1 MSGNPALSLRSSG
14 FGGVLKSLT
23 KSLKPASGNVP
34 VVINAKVVGG
44 GNDMQ
49 RLLILLQHGP
59 IPSRASAAQE
69 VTEQLEKY
77 SISSIPEIWYLARD
91 LCDYKVQSSIRR
103 VVLRLMIQC
112 IRQDDDAVSNRLMF
126 FRDIVT
132 YCKVSDS
139 LLDPEFD
146 LFLKAL
152 RNLTNDGRDIHDL
165 YIYDLDNSW
174 GKFMLRCNFVASK
187 HARDFSGEEK
197 PNHRNFHNLVKLFDY
212 LTNCFKFNFGLMDDY
227 LVDAMLTLCLKI
239 SSQTNNS
246 NILIRCVNF
255 IKVCVFYG
263 YIPNLLVGQT
273 VKFLCW
279 ASTVSDHLH
288 GISWGALRTMC
299 TEYPSSVIVATCSVL
314 HDPTLQQELA
324 RHTLS
329 FEEKLPIEK
338 SDSPLA
344 SVIGAISML
353 EKVFVCIRCEKQS
366 REHNGEDILEALLGC
381 LDMGNPIVNSGFLR
395 MFDKLFDV
403 QNYDNY
409 EVKDIL
415 FSRLFPLQFWYSSTT
430 SMFLILNALK
440 LNSEQ
445 DASYWMSMCSSLFK
459 QYKDGELVAPKEHL
473 VLIFIKHPR
482 CISQDIIAFIFSFY
496 KEEHS
501 CSVLDKLWRVNCRK
515 LLNCFYY
522 GSENSME
529 VRKECLRTI
538 KGGFEFSMSFSDD
551 YNMSKEIILEI
562 ILKSVTESD
571 EELVEFI
578 MEEFILLFLRNS
590 SDVFAKAILTAIT
603 PFLQVKQK
611 NERIKSIVSLG
622 SFGSGPQL
630 PRLASSIHSSS
641 EVSDA
646 VPIAST
652 RYLNSLAKALS
663 KAVIMVYS
671 RDAVK
676 ANEIYRFIIA
686 MVQFCLKLEHYETVL
701 ILLRLLLRLR
711 STSEGYI
718 YFTNPKEV
726 EGLSTTFRRNKL
738 DKGFE
743 EKDAW
748 WCYPEDLSY
757 LPSDYFDLP
766 SRGWRVF
773 KQDGSKLS
781 LGVTTSYDIT
791 TLFDVVVTIIEG
803 YFHWELYTYTWTHF
817 CSQLGNMRLFEG
829 QGNLILRYQRILCDQ
844 LTLNLPK
851 PLLSWKA
858 MPITKAELQVAFLR
872 NMSSLMGYH
881 EIFKKNEED
890 QLVSALLFSLE
901 SWEKTAIPCIHM
913 LTVCCYEMPIS
924 LKRYLTAILSRLQTG
939 VTSAFASSPSLE
951 FLMALIQVPTLISN
965 FTLDEF
971 KRVFAIAFKYIQYAS
986 DMKYR
991 RAANSAE
998 QPLLLD
1004 HGVDAEVDY
1013 QASTQSTEITPILNE
1028 YLLTVSFLVISKWFL
1043 KINVT
1048 DRRQVSGFLIKNT
1061 VLSSTDNGKSLDDRA
1076 VGFLDFV
1083 ARFTYSDIPLQII
1096 NVSKP
1101 TAQFSHSLLNRWI
1114 IGHSIVS
1121 IDTDT
1126 ITGHSIVIL
1135 RRPTGLSVFHVDL
1148 DPSVL
1153 PTSSTSDMLAKV
1165 LSGYFLLQLLR
1176 PLDESNRTKPV
1187 ALFDDTAVERAIS
1200 TFDRIPV
1207 VSHHKAGILYIG
1219 PNQKTEAEILG
1230 NTVGSPA
1237 YHQFLDGIGEL
1248 VRLNETSAFA
1258 SGLDKENG
1266 TDGEFAYMWSD
1277 HFTQLIYHTTTLMP
1291 NTFND
1296 KVYAMKKRHIG
1307 NNHINVFFDESG
1319 LPFNFNVIKSQFN
1332 FINIV
1337 ISPHSVKLTLG
1348 RSQPGTKKE
1357 ASLEFYKV
1365 RAYRRSGV
1373 PGIFSST
1380 HFKLISLDQLLSYV
1394 RNLVLLADKFAQ
1406 VWHYSIDGNYT
1417 TNWALRVKHIAT
1429 LKEKTEEIHRNLQ
1442 AEQERQELKSA
1453 GTGEATGTDMTQ
1465 SFLQQLQATSVPPA
1479 TVAAG
1484 TSKYDY
1490 VAPTDNE
1497 LYSLLEFNSYA

>member
-59 IPSRASAAQE
+59 LPSRASAAQE
-69 VTEQLEKY
+69 VTEKLEKY

-132 YCKVSDS
+132 YCKVGDS

-152 RNLTNDGRDIHDL
+152 RNLTDDGRNIHDL

-174 GKFMLRCNFVASK
+174 GKFMLRCVYVASK
-187 HARDFSGEEK
+187 RAREFSGEEK
-197 PNHRNFHNLVKLFDY
+197 PNQKNFQNLVKLFDY

-227 LVDAMLTLCLKI
+227 LVDAMLTLCMKI
-239 SSQTNNS
+239 SSQTSNS
-246 NILIRCVNF
+246 NILVHCVNF

-263 YIPNLLVGQT
+263 YIPNHLVGQT

-279 ASTVSDHLH
+279 ASTVSDQLH
-288 GISWGALRTMC
+288 DISWVALRTMC

-314 HDPTLQQELA
+314 HDPILQQELA
-324 RHTLS
+324 RRTS
-329 FEEKLPIEK
+329 VFEEKLPVEK
-338 SDSPLA
+338 YDSPLA

-366 REHNGEDILEALLGC
+366 LESNGEDILEALLGC
-381 LDMGNPIVNSGFLR
+381 LDMGNSIVNSGFLR

-409 EVKDIL
+409 ELKDVL

-430 SMFLILNALK
+430 SMFLILSALK

-473 VLIFIKHPR
+473 VLIFIKRPR
-482 CISQDIIAFIFSFY
+482 YISQDIIGFIFSFY

-501 CSVLDKLWRVNCRK
+501 CSVLDTLWRANCRK

-522 GSENSME
+522 DSENTIE

-538 KGGFEFSMSFSDD
+538 KSGFELSMSFSDD
-551 YNMSKEIILEI
+551 YNVSKEIILEI
-562 ILKSVTESD
+562 ILKSVTERD

-578 MEEFILLFLRNS
+578 MEEFFLLFLRS
-590 SDVFAKAILTAIT
+590 SSVVFAKAILTAIT

-611 NERIKSIVSLG
+611 NERIKSIASLG

-630 PRLASSIHSSS
+630 PRLASSIHSTS

-646 VPIAST
+646 VPST

-663 KAVIMVYS
+663 SAVIMVHS

-676 ANEIYRFIIA
+676 ANEIYQFIIE
-686 MVQFCLKLEHYETVL
+686 MVNFCLKMERYQTVL

-718 YFTNPKEV
+718 YFTNPREV
-726 EGLSTTFRRNKL
+726 EGLSSTFRRNKL
-738 DKGFE
+738 DKAFE
-743 EKDAW
+743 GKDAW

-781 LGVTTSYDIT
+781 VGVTTGFDIT
-791 TLFDVVVTIIEG
+791 ALFDVVVTIIEE
-803 YFHWELYTYTWTHF
+803 YFHWELYSYTWTHF
-817 CSQLGNMRLFEG
+817 CSQLWNMRLFEG
-829 QGNLILRYQRILCDQ
+829 QCNLIKRYQRILCDQ

-851 PLLSWKA
+851 PLLGLKA
-858 MPITKAELQVAFLR
+858 MPITKAELQVAHLR
-872 NMSSLMGYH
+872 NMSSLIGYH
-881 EIFKKNEED
+881 EMFKKNEED
-890 QLVSALLFSLE
+890 QMVSSLLFSLD

-913 LTVCCYEMPIS
+913 LTVCCYEMPVS
-924 LKRYLTAILSRLQTG
+924 LKRYLTAILARLQTG

-991 RAANSAE
+991 KSANSAE
-998 QPLLLD
+998 QPLLLN

-1028 YLLTVSFLVISKWFL
+1028 YLLSVSYLVISKWFL

-1061 VLSSTDNGKSLDDRA
+1061 VLSSTVNGKSLDDRA

-1083 ARFTYSDIPLQII
+1083 ARFTYSDFPLQIT

-1101 TAQFSHSLLNRWI
+1101 TVQFPHSLLNRWI

-1121 IDTDT
+1121 IETDT
-1126 ITGHSIVIL
+1126 ITGRSIIIL

-1148 DPSVL
+1148 DSLVP
-1153 PTSSTSDMLAKV
+1153 PTSSTSDMLTKV
-1165 LSGYFLLQLLR
+1165 LSGYLLFQLLR
-1176 PLDESNRTKPV
+1176 PLDESNRTKPI

-1230 NTVGSPA
+1230 NTVGSTA
-1237 YHQFLDGIGEL
+1237 YHKFLDGIGDL
-1248 VRLNETSAFA
+1248 VRLNESFTFTG
-1258 SGLDKENG
+1258 GLDKENG

-1277 HFTQLIYHTTTLMP
+1277 QLTQLIYHTTTLMP
-1291 NTFND
+1291 NTIND

-1337 ISPHSVKLTLG
+1337 ICPHSVKLTPE
-1348 RSQPGTKKE
+1348 RSQP
-1357 ASLEFYKV
+1357 AEFYKV
-1365 RAYRRSGV
+1365 RTYRRSGV

-1394 RNLVLLADKFAQ
+1394 RNLVLLADKFAH

-1429 LKEKTEEIHRNLQ
+1429 LKQKTEEIHRNLQ
-1442 AEQERQELKSA
+1442 AEQQRQELKSA

-1490 VAPTDNE
+1490 VAPTENE